1 MSDARRRWTNQRL
14 RELSFILWT
23 AWDPVGVDGV
33 PLDEYE
39 NYAPRIAS
47 VLERGGDVAAVTEAL
62 ARIRGK
68 YMGGDLDPH
77 RDREAAVKIREAAVK
92 IAQWFR
98 VVTAEL
104 APFEGDG
111 DL

>member
-14 RELSFILWT
+14 RELSLILWT

-77 RDREAAVKIREAAVK
+77 RDREAAAK